1 MCFIAGVDYAPVNTR
16 ITFSE
21 SMRTHN
27 IEIVTIND
35 SVFESNGVAE
45 RICLRMINLTE
56 PCPNSVTIGPDEEV
70 LIAEDDGKIS
80 MYFIILL

>member
-1 MCFIAGVDYAPVNTR
+1 MCFIAEVDYAPVNTR

-21 SMRTHN
+21 SMQAHN
-27 IEIVTIND
+27 IEIVTID
-35 SVFESNGVAE
+35 DDVFESKGVAE

-70 LIAEDDGKIS
+70 LIAEDDCKIS